1 MLFETIVVLLL
12 LTLLLLLSAS
22 FFQNSQEN
30 RSNFHRKTGVYR
42 RQLKTKGKPSGVYS
56 VRRGDRGA
64 SIYIC
69 VSPSCDTM
77 IMERNRKSANDS
89 SDNDKLIDLHV

>member
-1 MLFETIVVLLL
+1 MFETIVVLLL
-12 LTLLLLLSAS
+12 LTLLILLSAS

-30 RSNFHRKTGVYR
+30 RSNNQRKNGIYR

-64 SIYIC
+64 SIYIY
-69 VSPSCDTM
+69 VSPSYQTM
-77 IMERNRKSANDS
+77 VMERNRKSANDS
-89 SDNDKLIDLHV
+89 SDNNKLIDLRV